1 VNSFLSRGARSGA
14 MAVSLV
20 LAGGYV
26 EAAPVQRF
34 MLVIGANSAG
44 ADRPKLRYAV
54 SDAERFARVL
64 VELGGVT
71 RANEIVLRQ
80 PTLQELTAA
89 FDLLHA
95 RVSDVRRASGSQ
107 GRTEVLVYYSGHA
120 DEQGLL
126 IGDDRY
132 SYRALRTRLDQIPA
146 DVRMAVL
153 DACAS
158 GAFTR
163 IKSGRTR
170 PAFLIDESADMR
182 GHAFLTSSAA
192 TEAAQESD
200 RIRASYFTHYLVS
213 GFRGAADLSGDG
225 KVTLNE
231 AYQFAFQE
239 TLGRTVDTKS
249 GPQHPSY
256 DISLSG
262 TGDVVMTDV
271 RQTSATLVL
280 PSDLEGRFFVRNA
293 AQELIV
299 ELYKPLGRPVELG
312 VEPGTYEVRGEIRK
326 SSMVAR
332 ANVSDGSTFVL
343 EPRQFGPAT
352 SEATR
357 RRGANAAPYAV
368 AGRNRIDL
376 RFGTW
381 RVADAGSTAAGVYTR
396 DVYTRDL
403 VAGAQYTRYVDERFA
418 VTFGIEAAGAES
430 GASVGPDGVFAGTS
444 DLLAFRVGARWNPW
458 GRHRYAEAM
467 KPFFAASLGPVLGAS
482 SGSSAGNGN
491 LFAGTRADAAAGGHV
506 GAGID
511 FHVARW
517 LSVGVSGGYNWM
529 LDFVEPI
536 GRRDNYSGP
545 QLSVNIGWLFGGPH

>member
-1 VNSFLSRGARSGA
+1 VNAFSSRGARSGV

-20 LAGGYV
+20 LAAGYV

-80 PTLQELTAA
+80 PTLQELIAA
-89 FDLLHA
+89 LDQLHA
-95 RVSDVRRASGSQ
+95 RVRDVRRESNPP

-146 DVRMAVL
+146 DVRISVL

-163 IKSGRTR
+163 IKSGRPR
-170 PAFLIDESADMR
+170 PAFLVDQSADMR

-262 TGDVVMTDV
+262 TGEVVMTDV

-299 ELYKPLGRPVELG
+299 ELYKPPGRPVELG
-312 VEPGTYEVRGEIRK
+312 VEPGTYEVRAEIRK
-326 SSMVAR
+326 SSLVAK
-332 ANVSDGSTFVL
+332 ANVPDGSTFVL
-343 EPRQFGPAT
+343 EPRQFGPAAV
-352 SEATR
+352 EATR
-357 RRGANAAPYAV
+357 RRGGINASPYAV
-368 AGRNRIDL
+368 AGRNRVEL

-381 RVADAGSTAAGVYTR
+381 RMANHGTTVTAGVETG
-396 DVYTRDL
+396 DL
-403 VAGAQYTRYVDERFA
+403 VAGAHYTRYVDERFA
-418 VTFGIEAAGAES
+418 MTFGIEAAGAGSE
-430 GASVGPDGVFAGTS
+430 ASIGSDGIFAGGS
-444 DLLAFRVGARWNPW
+444 DLLALRIGARWNPW
-458 GRHRYAEAM
+458 GQRRVADAV
-467 KPFFAASLGPVLGAS
+467 KPFFAASIGPVLGAS
-482 SGSSAGNGN
+482 SSSFVGNGG
-491 LFAGTRADAAAGGHV
+491 LSAGTRADSAAGGHI
-506 GAGID
+506 GAGVD

-529 LDFVEPI
+529 LDFAEPI
-536 GRRDNYSGP
+536 GRQDNYSGP
-545 QLSVNIGWLFGGPH
+545 QLGVNIGWLFGGSH

>member
-1 VNSFLSRGARSGA
+1 MNAFFSGGARWGVL
-14 MAVSLV
+14 AVSLV
-20 LAGGYV
+20 LAADRV
-26 EAAPVQRF
+26 EAAAVQRF

-80 PTLQELTAA
+80 PTLQELIAA
-89 FDLLHA
+89 LDLLHA
-95 RVSDVRRASGSQ
+95 RVSDVRRASSSP

-146 DVRMAVL
+146 DVRIAVL

-163 IKSGRTR
+163 IKSGRSR
-170 PAFLIDESADMR
+170 PAFLVDESADMR

-200 RIRASYFTHYLVS
+200 RIRASYFTHYPVS

-280 PSDLEGRFFVRNA
+280 PADLEGRFFVRNA
-293 AQELIV
+293 AHELIV
-299 ELYKPLGRPVELG
+299 ELYKPPGRAVELG
-312 VEPGTYEVRGEIRK
+312 VEPGRYEVRAEIRK
-326 SSMVAR
+326 SSLVAK
-332 ANVSDGSTFVL
+332 ANVADGGTFVL
-343 EPRQFGPAT
+343 EPRQFGAAAV
-352 SEATR
+352 EATR
-357 RRGANAAPYAV
+357 RRDGANVSPYAV
-368 AGRNRIDL
+368 AGRNRIDV
-376 RFGTW
+376 RFGAW
-381 RVADAGSTAAGVYTR
+381 RASGNGSTVAAGVYA
-396 DVYTRDL
+396 RDL
-403 VAGAQYTRYVDERFA
+403 AAGAQYTRYVDERFA
-418 VTFGIEAAGAES
+418 ITFGIEAAGAVSE
-430 GASVGPDGVFAGTS
+430 ASVGSDGVFAGSS
-444 DLLAFRVGARWNPW
+444 DLLAFRIGARWNPW
-458 GRHRYAEAM
+458 GQHRYADAM
-467 KPFFAASLGPVLGAS
+467 KPFFAASIGPVLGAS
-482 SGSSAGNGN
+482 SGSYIGNGG
-491 LFAGTRADAAAGGHV
+491 LFAGTRADSAAGGHL
-506 GAGID
+506 GAGVD

-529 LDFVEPI
+529 LDFAEPI
-536 GRRDNYSGP
+536 GRKDNYSGP
-545 QLSVNIGWLFGGPH
+545 QLGVNIGWLFGGSH

>member
-1 VNSFLSRGARSGA
+1 VNAPAFFRHGARWGV

-20 LAGGYV
+20 LTAGRV

-80 PTLQELTAA
+80 PTLQELIAA
-89 FDLLHA
+89 LDLLHA
-95 RVSDVRRASGSQ
+95 RVSDARRASSPP

-170 PAFLIDESADMR
+170 PAFLVDESADMR

-293 AQELIV
+293 AHELIV
-299 ELYKPLGRPVELG
+299 ELYKPPGRPVELG
-312 VEPGTYEVRGEIRK
+312 VEPG
-326 SSMVAR
+326 
-332 ANVSDGSTFVL
+332 
-343 EPRQFGPAT
+343 
-352 SEATR
+352 
-357 RRGANAAPYAV
+357 
-368 AGRNRIDL
+368 
-376 RFGTW
+376 
-381 RVADAGSTAAGVYTR
+381 
-396 DVYTRDL
+396 
-403 VAGAQYTRYVDERFA
+403 
-418 VTFGIEAAGAES
+418 
-430 GASVGPDGVFAGTS
+430 
-444 DLLAFRVGARWNPW
+444 
-458 GRHRYAEAM
+458 
-467 KPFFAASLGPVLGAS
+467 
-482 SGSSAGNGN
+482 
-491 LFAGTRADAAAGGHV
+491 
-506 GAGID
+506 
-511 FHVARW
+511 
-517 LSVGVSGGYNWM
+517 GYNWM
-529 LDFVEPI
+529 LDFAEPI
-536 GRRDNYSGP
+536 GRQDNYSGP
-545 QLSVNIGWLFGGPH
+545 QLGVNIGWLFGGSH

>member
-1 VNSFLSRGARSGA
+1 MNPPALFSRGARWGV
-14 MAVSLV
+14 MAVLLV
-20 LAGGYV
+20 LAAGRV

-34 MLVIGANSAG
+34 LLVIGANSAG
-44 ADRPKLRYAV
+44 ADRPKLQYAV

-80 PTLQELTAA
+80 PTLPELIAA
-89 FDLLHA
+89 LDQLHA
-95 RVSDVRRASGSQ
+95 RVSDARRANNPS

-126 IGDDRY
+126 IGEDRY

-146 DVRMAVL
+146 DVRIAVL

-158 GAFTR
+158 GAFRR

-170 PAFLIDESADMR
+170 PAFLVDESADMR

-239 TLGRTVDTKS
+239 TLGRTVDTRS

-280 PSDLEGRFFVRNA
+280 PGDLEGRFFVRNA

-312 VEPGTYEVRGEIRK
+312 VEPGTYEVRAEIRK
-326 SSMVAR
+326 SSLVAK
-332 ANVSDGSTFVL
+332 ANVPDGGTFVL
-343 EPRQFGPAT
+343 EPRQFGPAAV
-352 SEATR
+352 EATR
-357 RRGANAAPYAV
+357 RRGGANAPPYAV
-368 AGRNRIDL
+368 AGRNRLEI

-381 RVADAGSTAAGVYTR
+381 HVSDNGSTVAAGVYA
-396 DVYTRDL
+396 RDL

-430 GASVGPDGVFAGTS
+430 GASVGPDGIFAGTS
-444 DLLAFRVGARWNPW
+444 DLVAFRIGARWNPW

-467 KPFFAASLGPVLGAS
+467 KPFFAASVGPVLGAS
-482 SGSSAGNGN
+482 SGSYVGNGN
-491 LFAGTRADAAAGGHV
+491 LFAGTRADSAVGGHL
-506 GAGID
+506 GAGVD

-529 LDFVEPI
+529 LDFAEPI

-545 QLSVNIGWLFGGPH
+545 QLGVNIGWLFGRSH